1 MIARGLSARR
11 ACELLRLSRSCFA
24 YQRAPNRNVELTARL
39 REMAAREPKLG
50 YRMAWSRLRVE
61 FAPLN
66 VKRVQRIWSELGL
79 GVRSKPRR
87 RIKGARKPELW
98 AGRPRQVWCID
109 FAHDACANGTKI
121 KCLAVVDEASRE
133 CVAMEVSRRI
143 PSDGVVQTLQTAFA
157 EFGKPEHIRCD
168 NGPEFTSWTMR
179 LFLQGSGVGH
189 ALIQPGS
196 PWQNGFAESFI
207 GTFRSECLDTEIFQ
221 NLADA
226 QLKIALWVKFY
237 NEDRPHSSLNYI
249 QPRAFREKWD
259 EISSHKEEAV
269 V

>member
-1 MIARGLSARR
+1 
-11 ACELLRLSRSCFA
+11 
-24 YQRAPNRNVELTARL
+24 
-39 REMAAREPKLG
+39 MASQEPKLG
-50 YRMAWSRLRVE
+50 YRMAWSRLRAE

-66 VKRVQRIWSELGL
+66 VKRVQRIWSQAGW
-79 GVRSKPRR
+79 GVRTKPRR
-87 RIKGARKPELW
+87 RIKGARKPELS
-98 AGRPRQVWCID
+98 ASRPRQVWCID
-109 FAHDACANGTKI
+109 FAHDACVNGTKI

-143 PSDGVVQTLQTAFA
+143 PSERVVQALQQAFA

-168 NGPEFTSWTMR
+168 NGPEFTSWALC
-179 LFLQGSGVGH
+179 LFLKGCEVGH
-189 ALIQPGS
+189 TLIQPGS

-207 GTFRSECLDTEIFQ
+207 GTFRSECLDPEVFY

-237 NEDRPHSSLNYI
+237 NEDRPHSSLGYI
-249 QPRAFREKWD
+249 EPRTFREKWD
-259 EISSHKEEAV
+259 EISSLKEEAV